1 VKLFQWRGR
10 TSTKEFRKRF
20 IEMMNAAAPHVKY
33 VEASQDDL
41 DLSVEGVE
49 HYVSMTVSLHRAYQE
64 FVHDPSARDEIL
76 GRWVESQMS
85 LIFPRPMDR
94 EKLLPMIKGQS
105 WLQSYR
111 RQYDEPLEPGSAR
124 DMLHEELNDEF
135 LVAYAEHAGGI
146 QYLHVSDIEKLGMT
160 RDSLRQQALA
170 NLRSMTVRREIK
182 IVGGAWLVAADGP
195 PNSSLMLDDE
205 VWRHP
210 GLARL
215 DPLIVAAP
223 ERDLLVVA
231 TGESADEIWHLASTT
246 SATTRAAAYPIS
258 GQLMFHRHGRFE
270 LLDPDVVDESH
281 AIPNLNLID
290 VFAKMKTGGASLG
303 ITIASLLDA
312 SPRSVFR
319 LFRKI
324 DAYLNEIAT
333 DGHAKEF
340 GKATPENTAIEVSFH
355 VPAHPEIVDLLNERV
370 SAYVESRGVRLQIL
384 HGE

>member
-1 VKLFQWRGR
+1 MM
-10 TSTKEFRKRF
+10 ST
-20 IEMMNAAAPHVKY
+20 AAPHVKY

-49 HYVSMTVSLHRAYQE
+49 HYVSITVSLHRAYQE
-64 FVHDPSARDEIL
+64 FDHDPSARDEIL

-85 LIFPRPMDR
+85 LIFPQPRDR
-94 EKLLPMIKGQS
+94 EKLLPMIKGQA

-111 RQYDEPLEPGSAR
+111 RQYDVPPEPGSAR
-124 DMLHEELNDEF
+124 DMLCEELNDEF
-135 LVAYAEHAGGI
+135 LVSYAEHTGGI
-146 QYLHVSDIEKLGMT
+146 DYLHVSDLEELGMT
-160 RDSLRQQALA
+160 RDGLHQQALA
-170 NLRSMTVRREIK
+170 NLRSMTLRREIK
-182 IVGGAWLVAADGP
+182 IVGGAWLIAADGP
-195 PNSSLMLDDE
+195 PNSSLMLDDD

-223 ERDLLVVA
+223 ERDLLVA
-231 TGESADEIWHLASTT
+231 AAGESADEIWQLARRT
-246 SATTRAAAYPIS
+246 SEATRAAAYPIS
-258 GQLMFHRHGRFE
+258 GQLMMRRQGSFE
-270 LLDPDVVDESH
+270 LLDPDLVDESH
-281 AIPNLNLID
+281 AIPNLHLID
-290 VFAKMKTGGASLG
+290 VFAKMKSGGTTLG
-303 ITIASLLDA
+303 VTIASALDA

-340 GKATPENTAIEVSFH
+340 GKATPENTEIEVSFH
-355 VPAHPEIVDLLNERV
+355 VPAHPEILDLLNERIGE
-370 SAYVESRGVRLQIL
+370 YVESRGARLQIV